1 MILQNQNRSAWEMRT
16 KFVRPEIGSG
26 GDGHTFP
33 GAAYPFGL
41 VQPSPDTGREGY
53 RYCAGYR
60 YEDDRILGFS
70 QTHLSGTGCGDLGDI
85 RIMPFV
91 TCGRFMKS
99 PSVQA

>member
-1 MILQNQNRSAWEMRT
+1 MSEINPNSRVKW
-16 KFVRPEIGSG
+16 VRPEIGTG

-60 YEDDRILGFS
+60 YEDERILGFS
-70 QTHLSGTGCGDLGDI
+70 QTHLSGTGCGDLVFEMTG
-85 RIMPFV
+85 
-91 TCGRFMKS
+91 
-99 PSVQA
+99 A